1 VISNDNAAIE
11 REATE
16 SLLNDMKGLA
26 IGYHAASRFRTF
38 DAAKAFKALPN
49 NQKDSPWVLSQLAKT
64 YYESGDFRNSE
75 EYFVRLLKAQPSRVE
90 DMEVY
95 STVLWHLKK
104 ESTLSFLCQVLRD
117 QAFDAPQTW
126 VAVGNA
132 FSLAREHD
140 QAISAFRRATQ
151 LDDSLAYAWTL
162 MGHEYIAN
170 EAYDSAINSF
180 RKSVAVEPLGYA
192 GWYGLGKSY
201 ERMQKLEDAERH
213 YRIAMTLNPTN
224 STLLVC
230 VGVVLERLQNRHAA
244 LAHYSK
250 ALELTPHSSLARF
263 KKARV
268 LMHLK
273 QYDMAL
279 RDLEVLKSQASDE
292 ANVWF
297 LLGKC
302 YKGMGNR
309 SGALRALTT
318 ALNLDVKVSD
328 RNALKRKPQ
337 RKNYDADDGLPRLL
351 LSSKRR

>member
-1 VISNDNAAIE
+1 
-11 REATE
+11 
-16 SLLNDMKGLA
+16 
-26 IGYHAASRFRTF
+26 
-38 DAAKAFKALPN
+38 
-49 NQKDSPWVLSQLAKT
+49 
-64 YYESGDFRNSE
+64 
-75 EYFVRLLKAQPSRVE
+75 
-90 DMEVY
+90 
-95 STVLWHLKK
+95 
-104 ESTLSFLCQVLRD
+104 
-117 QAFDAPQTW
+117 
-126 VAVGNA
+126 
-132 FSLAREHD
+132 
-140 QAISAFRRATQ
+140 
-151 LDDSLAYAWTL
+151 
-162 MGHEYIAN
+162 
-170 EAYDSAINSF
+170 
-180 RKSVAVEPLGYA
+180 
-192 GWYGLGKSY
+192 
-201 ERMQKLEDAERH
+201 MQKLEDAERH

-318 ALNLDVKVSD
+318 ALNLDVKVGFSFCAFRPRRLGLKLTVHFQAAPFIKEAIEALDDDVEDGDDDSD
-328 RNALKRKPQ
+328 
-337 RKNYDADDGLPRLL
+337 DD
-351 LSSKRR
+351 